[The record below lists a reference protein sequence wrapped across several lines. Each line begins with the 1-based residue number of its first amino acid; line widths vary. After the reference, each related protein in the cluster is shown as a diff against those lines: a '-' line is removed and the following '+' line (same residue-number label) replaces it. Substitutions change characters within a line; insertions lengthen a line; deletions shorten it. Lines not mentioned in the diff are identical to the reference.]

1 MLSRAVARHVQEGRE
16 PVVFYFMPWELDVG
30 QPHISGLDLMS
41 SIRQY
46 RNLAKTRWVLEQYL
60 ERYSFHGIA
69 DDLGI
74 AHPGLARSERPPA
87 VDEIAIEPMPESGPR
102 REATLVVPMFNEE
115 MNIRYL
121 YRTLKGFRT
130 RLARRYRLFLVLV
143 DDSSTDDTWALLN
156 EHFGPLPDTVLIRH
170 EHNRGVAAAI
180 LTGVRAAP
188 TEVVCSIDC
197 DCSYDPE
204 DLGSMLPLIEQGDL
218 VTASPYH
225 PDGQVMNV
233 PSWRLFLS
241 KTLSKMYS
249 AILGERFYTYTSCCR
264 VYRKSALQGLELS
277 NEGFL
282 GVAETLIELKRRG
295 GRVIEYPAT
304 LESRLFGESKMK
316 VVRTIGRHLDMLG
329 RLARVKLSGESLT
342 RPGAP
347 AVPAVPTPA
356 RWRRSTPPPALAV
369 SAAQPPEPPGETA
382 P

>member
-1 MLSRAVARHVQEGRE
+1 MSRAVATHVKSGD
-16 PVVFYFMPWELDVG
+16 PAVFYFMPWELDET
-30 QPHISGLDLMS
+30 QPHISGLSMMS
-41 SIRQY
+41 NVRQY
-46 RNLAKTRWVLEQYL
+46 RNLSRTRWLLTQYL
-60 ERYSFHGIA
+60 ESYSFHGIA
-69 DDLGI
+69 DELSLV
-74 AHPGLARSERPPA
+74 PEVVERPARAPA
-87 VDEIAIEPMPESGPR
+87 PEVIS
-102 REATLVVPMFNEE
+102 EAPSNRPLEEVTLVVPIFNEE
-115 MNIRYL
+115 QNIGYL
-121 YRTLKGFRT
+121 RRSLEKFRT
-130 RLARRYRLFLVLV
+130 KLSRRFRLHLILV
-143 DDSSTDDTWALLN
+143 DDASTDDTFRVLQAS
-156 EHFGPLPDTVLIRH
+156 FGSDQDARVIRH
-170 EHNRGVAAAI
+170 EQNRGVAAAI
-180 LTGVRAAP
+180 LTGLRAAS
-188 TEVVCSIDC
+188 TEIVCSIDC

-347 AVPAVPTPA
+347 AVPTPA